1 MRKARALLESAWLA
15 VILPMPGP
23 VGDRLRRAYYRRHLR
38 HLGDDVRIDVGVQID
53 GADHVSIGDRVW
65 IDKYAVL
72 LAGPARAG
80 HRRLIRRENPD
91 FAYEEGELVVGPNTH
106 IAPHTVINGHGGV
119 QIDGETGVASGARIY
134 SLSHHH
140 RNPADPEDD
149 HLYRFSPLAPDEDQA
164 LISSPVVLR
173 EGAAI
178 GLNAVVL
185 PGSTVGRDA
194 WVTVGSMVLGTIP
207 DRCIASGSP
216 AAAVRQRT
224 RESAPARR

>member
-1 MRKARALLESAWLA
+1 MLETVWLT
-15 VILPMPGP
+15 VILQMPGP
-23 VGDRLRRAYYRRHLR
+23 VGDRLRRTYYRRRLR

-53 GADHVSIGDRVW
+53 GPEHVSIGDRVW

-72 LAGPARAG
+72 LAGPPRAG
-80 HRRLIRRENPD
+80 KRKLIRRPNPD
-91 FAYEEGELVVGPNTH
+91 FEFSEGDLVVGPNTH
-106 IAPHTVINGHGGV
+106 IAPHTVINAHGGV
-119 QIDGETGVASGARIY
+119 QIDGGTGVASGARIY
-134 SLSHHH
+134 SLSHHY
-140 RNPADPEDD
+140 RNLADPDD
-149 HLYRFSPLAPDEDQA
+149 EHLYRFSPLAPDEDQA

-216 AAAVRQRT
+216 AASVRQRT
-224 RESAPARR
+224 